1 MERDE
6 ARRPRRDEKR
16 RHRAARE
23 TTSREDAP
31 TATRRGDATPPRAS
45 CYLLWTPL
53 ARIARA
59 GPRRART
66 TALPPCVEPRDA
78 TSNLRR
84 VPLRRVR
91 NIVFSVW
98 PGGRFQ
104 FYHFTHPS
112 GSTFDR
118 DAFQLTAG
126 GIRLRIT
133 PYLLLPKVGILRET
147 PPSSRAPTPARGQ
160 KRHARATEHSHAS
173 SGSER
178 RRAEAWRARRWRL
191 P

>member
-66 TALPPCVEPRDA
+66 TARPPCVEPRDA

-91 NIVFSVW
+91 NINVSVW

-126 GIRLRIT
+126 GITDHALSSSSE
-133 PYLLLPKVGILRET
+133 GGFLRET